1 MSGQVA
7 VYGERVAPVLH
18 SVNPTRHED
27 PNNCSPS
34 RYVRAHASVRCSPCR
49 RLLPRLGYQSAIWA
63 IAHRLCRVAWKIL
76 HEDVDYIEQ
85 GIGSEPQALMH
96 RAKYLARQLRK
107 FGYDL
112 RITATNPTIT

>member
-1 MSGQVA
+1 
-7 VYGERVAPVLH
+7 
-18 SVNPTRHED
+18 
-27 PNNCSPS
+27 
-34 RYVRAHASVRCSPCR
+34 
-49 RLLPRLGYQSAIWA
+49 
-63 IAHRLCRVAWKIL
+63 VAWKIL

-112 RITATNPTIT
+112 RITTTNPTIT